1 MLEDVVWMS
10 QSRFGFLF
18 EPGSE
23 GETCLLFGC
32 LMPYIGEELE
42 KLGFTASEIYVD
54 EWTEKPTD
62 IVLQVDGR
70 RLRVEFELFSS
81 NFLSHGH
88 KIEECDLIA
97 CWKNDWDNAPVRILE
112 LSKMVEERF
121 PQLIVEKR
129 PKHPERVKPWS
140 LEEYLE
146 KAREKISDDKFRELS
161 DFIEEIRSVQ
171 GVELKLGRGDKIP
184 TLGIY
189 FRKLNAA
196 LIGVEATSGKAYI
209 AYFNVNVKPP
219 KPLMPE
225 EKIREIRR
233 LLNEPEKLWHNI
245 SASNT
250 SELLGKIR
258 EIIKII
264 LKE

>member
-1 MLEDVVWMS
+1 MLMS

-23 GETCLLFGC
+23 NEVHLLFGC

-54 EWTEKPTD
+54 EWIEKPTD
-62 IVLQVDGR
+62 VVLQVDGR
-70 RLRVEFELFSS
+70 RLRVEFELFSG
-81 NFLSHGH
+81 NFLSHDH
-88 KIEECDLIA
+88 RIEECDLIV
-97 CWKNDWDNAPVRILE
+97 CWKNDWDNAPVKILE
-112 LSKMVEERF
+112 LSKIVEERF

-129 PKHPERVKPWS
+129 TKHPERVKPWS

-146 KAREKISDDKFRELS
+146 RAREKLSDDEFHELS
-161 DFIEEIRSVQ
+161 SFIEEIRSVQ

-196 LIGVEATSGKAYI
+196 PLGVEATTRKAYV

-219 KPLMPE
+219 EPLMPE
-225 EKIREIRR
+225 DKVKEIRR
-233 LLNEPEKLWHNI
+233 LLNEPEKAWHYI
-245 SASNT
+245 SASNMG
-250 SELLGKIR
+250 ELLSKIR
-258 EIIKII
+258 EITKII
-264 LKE
+264 LRE